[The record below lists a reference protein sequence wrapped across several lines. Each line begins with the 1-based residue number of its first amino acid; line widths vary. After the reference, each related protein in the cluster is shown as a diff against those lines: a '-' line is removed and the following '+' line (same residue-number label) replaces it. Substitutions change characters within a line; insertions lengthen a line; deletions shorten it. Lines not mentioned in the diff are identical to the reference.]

1 MEADNKSEIFAGV
14 KSEKERNSL
23 NQSNKKSF
31 TRVEKK
37 SVRVCKSSTSHVVEE
52 VSRERSDC
60 TRTSQSCNQQNSGT
74 HKIVGTTGELVK
86 GRDDHWEECGLQDTE
101 DTINEALS
109 IREHLENINANNV
122 SDFWDQVFQ

>member
-1 MEADNKSEIFAGV
+1 MEGDNKSEIFAD
-14 KSEKERNSL
+14 EKRENERNSM

-37 SVRVCKSSTSHVVEE
+37 SVRVSKSYTSHVVEE

-109 IREHLENINANNV
+109 IREHLENIDANNV
-122 SDFWDQVFQ
+122 SDFWDQVDQ

>member
-14 KSEKERNSL
+14 KHEKERNSL

-52 VSRERSDC
+52 RSDC
-60 TRTSQSCNQQNSGT
+60 TRTSQTCNHQNSGT
-74 HKIVGTTGELVK
+74 HKIVGTTRELVK
-86 GRDDHWEECGLQDTE
+86 GRDDHWEQCGLQDTE
-101 DTINEALS
+101 DTITEALS
-109 IREHLENINANNV
+109 IREHLENIDANNV
-122 SDFWDQVFQ
+122 SDFWDQVGQ

>member
-1 MEADNKSEIFAGV
+1 MEADNQSEIFAGRIC
-14 KSEKERNSL
+14 EKERNSL
-23 NQSNKKSF
+23 DQSNKKSF

-37 SVRVCKSSTSHVVEE
+37 SVRVSKSSTSHVVEE

-86 GRDDHWEECGLQDTE
+86 GRDDHWEQCGLQDTE

-109 IREHLENINANNV
+109 IREHLENIDANNV
-122 SDFWDQVFQ
+122 SDFWDQVCQ